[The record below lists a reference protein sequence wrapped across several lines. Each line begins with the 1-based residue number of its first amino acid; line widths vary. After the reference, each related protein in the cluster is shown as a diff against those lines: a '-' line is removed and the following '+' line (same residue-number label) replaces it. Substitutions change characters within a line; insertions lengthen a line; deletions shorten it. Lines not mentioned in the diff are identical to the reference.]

1 MKSCGSTWRIVPLV
15 VVLAALAVAPAQ
27 ASAKTVAISGFAF
40 KPGNLTVAKG
50 TRVTF
55 VNEDA
60 VAHTATDKG
69 IFDSGRIKA
78 GRSFTV
84 RFGQKGTFTYHCK
97 LHPYMRGKV
106 NVN

>member
-1 MKSCGSTWRIVPLV
+1 MKARGSTRRIVPLV
-15 VVLAALAVAPAQ
+15 IALAALAAAPVQ

-50 TRVTF
+50 AKVTF
-55 VNEDA
+55 VNDDA

-69 IFDSGRIKA
+69 VFDSGRIKA

-84 RFGQKGTFTYHCK
+84 RFRQKGTFAYHCK